1 MTVQQVRQV
10 FSKLLRDPPPTAAE
24 IAAAVTLVLRRN
36 VESRIYHWHSVTG
49 DYPPSHFP

>member
-10 FSKLLRDPPPTAAE
+10 FSKLLRDRPPTPVE
-24 IAAAVTLVLRRN
+24 IGQAVSQVLRRN
-36 VESRIYHWHSVTG
+36 VESRIYHWLSATG